1 MLNSSKEV
9 VLWFIK
15 ICVEEHLMPNIDV
28 SANNLIST
36 IQHHIALVKHMHHV
50 LLGARCS
57 SSASLVSG
65 YGFLL
70 GLILSS
76 EYGYISI
83 VK

>member
-50 LLGARCS
+50 LFGVQVLHLWCRDTGSCWD
-57 SSASLVSG
+57 
-65 YGFLL
+65 
-70 GLILSS
+70 
-76 EYGYISI
+76 
-83 VK
+83 